1 MTLHVDL
8 SGVQGRYRLCL
19 VRENWAFFTRLALDS
34 QWGDHWERAP
44 YERHAG
50 EPYAGEP
57 DQILKL
63 AFDGPLLRPE
73 VGTHGA
79 EYSVEEIN
87 DGRVP
92 WLRTE
97 SYFGAKPLFIMAG
110 ITLDK
115 FVESVELA
123 GGTVYVPL
131 DWDDLIRPHSPHAP
145 ETPDQ
150 SS

>member
-1 MTLHVDL
+1 MTMHVDL
-8 SGVQGRYRLCL
+8 SGVQNHYRLCF
-19 VRENWAFFTRLALDS
+19 VHDTWAFFTRLALDR
-34 QWGDHWERAP
+34 QWGDGWERTP
-44 YERHAG
+44 YERYAG
-50 EPYAGEP
+50 APYSGEP

-73 VGTHGA
+73 AGTHGA
-79 EYSVEEIN
+79 AYSAEEIN

-97 SYFGAKPLFIMAG
+97 SYLGAKQVFIMAG
-110 ITLDK
+110 MTLGT

-131 DWDDLIRPHSPHAP
+131 GWGDLTRPGRTVVPAITKP
-145 ETPDQ
+145 
-150 SS
+150 